1 MRRTMLAVLSLAS
14 ILPAA
19 DIALT
24 VDGVT
29 GRDGAARPRLELSLT
44 DLAAMP
50 RTSVQLTV
58 DGKPHTVEGVLVF
71 EVLKK
76 AGQPLGDQMRKAQL
90 MKYAVCSAH
99 DGYRALFALPE
110 FDPSFTAGGAV
121 IADRMDGQP
130 LPANK
135 GPLRLVLPGEKTGS
149 RSIFMLERI
158 DIRSAPEP
166 APTARP

>member
-1 MRRTMLAVLSLAS
+1 MRWTVLAVFSLAS
-14 ILPAA
+14 LLPAA

-24 VDGVT
+24 IDGVSR
-29 GRDGAARPRLELSLT
+29 RDGVAMPGLELRLA

-50 RTSVQLTV
+50 RTTVQLTL
-58 DGKPHTVEGVLVF
+58 DGKPHSVEGVLVY

-76 AGQPLGDQMRKAQL
+76 AGQPFGDQMRKAQL
-90 MKYAVCSAH
+90 VKYAVFSAH

-110 FDPSFTAGGAV
+110 FDPAFTAAGAL

-130 LPANK
+130 LPAGK
-135 GPLRLVLPGEKTGS
+135 GPLRLVVPGEKTGS

-158 DIRSAPEP
+158 DIQSAPEP
-166 APTARP
+166 VR